1 MPVTRSAEKKLRQD
15 HKRKKVN
22 LSVKNQIKLITGKYK
37 KSPSASLLANVYKV
51 LDTAAKKN
59 IHHANKTARLKSQY
73 AKMLITKSSVK
84 PLPPTKK
91 TGKKKSKP
99 HNSSKSATE

>member
-15 HKRKKVN
+15 HKRRKVN

-37 KSPSASLLANVYKV
+37 KSPNTSLLAKVYKI

-59 IHHANKTARLKSQY
+59 THHANKTARLKSQY

-84 PLPPTKK
+84 PLSSSKK
-91 TGKKKSKP
+91 TSKKTSKP

>member
-15 HKRKKVN
+15 IKRKRVN

-37 KSPSASLLANVYKV
+37 KSPSAPLLAKVYKI
-51 LDTAAKKN
+51 LDTASKKK

-73 AKMLITKSSVK
+73 AKMLIKKSSAK
-84 PLPPTKK
+84 PLPQSKKTTKK
-91 TGKKKSKP
+91 ASKP
-99 HNSSKSATE
+99 LHS